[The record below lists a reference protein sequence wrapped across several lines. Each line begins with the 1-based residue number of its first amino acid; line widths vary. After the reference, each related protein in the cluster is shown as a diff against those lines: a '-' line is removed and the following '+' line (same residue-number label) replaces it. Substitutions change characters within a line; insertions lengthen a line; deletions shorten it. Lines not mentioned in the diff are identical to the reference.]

1 MEGVIVL
8 HTTEREGWVWLSVDG
23 ALHHD
28 TAAEL
33 QRRLDA
39 LADEGRVRVVLDVQP
54 GATVD
59 FDALVALVL
68 SRNRLRREGGD
79 LLLRVPSGDVNRL
92 LELTG
97 LTDLIEVV

>member
-1 MEGVIVL
+1 MIGL
-8 HTTEREGWVWLSVDG
+8 HTTERDGWIWLSVDG

-28 TAAEL
+28 TAGQL
-33 QRRLDA
+33 QRRLDD
-39 LADEGRVRVVLDVQP
+39 LADEGRVRVVLDVRP

-59 FDALVALVL
+59 FDALVTLVL
-68 SRNRLRREGGD
+68 SRNRLRREGGE
-79 LLLRVPSGDVNRL
+79 LLLRAPRADLNRL

>member
-1 MEGVIVL
+1 MIGL
-8 HTTEREGWVWLSVDG
+8 HTSEREGWVWLSVDS

-33 QRRLDA
+33 QRRLDG
-39 LADEGRVRVVLDVQP
+39 LANEGRVHVVLDVQP
-54 GATVD
+54 HATVD
-59 FDALVALVL
+59 FDALVTLVL
-68 SRNRLRREGGD
+68 ARNRLRREGGE

>member
-1 MEGVIVL
+1 MIGL
-8 HTTEREGWVWLSVDG
+8 DATEREGWVWLSVDG

-28 TAAEL
+28 TAAPL

-39 LADEGRVRVVLDVQP
+39 LADEGRVRVVLDVQA

-59 FDALVALVL
+59 FDALVTMVL
-68 SRNRLRREGGD
+68 ARNRLRREGGE
-79 LLLRVPSGDVNRL
+79 LLVRVPSGDVNRL